1 MQRFGLS
8 MKKLLTLG
16 LALTSL
22 TVLAQQE
29 VVSAYN
35 ANKSGDFVAASE
47 YIEEAVKNE
56 KAAIKD
62 KTWRYRGQIYV
73 NIAKDSLLSDQ
84 YPQALW
90 VAKESYEKA
99 SELDIKSRYKNEIT
113 AGFGEI
119 QALAGNTGI
128 GKYSEGDFASAGKYF
143 DLGTEIAGKFDVI
156 DTMGVFNAA
165 LCYEKSNQVDL
176 AIERYK
182 RCGELNYQVPNVYL
196 FISNMLR
203 QAGRK
208 EDALVELQAAR
219 ELFPREQGLIIEELN
234 IYLENEDYERAE
246 NNLKLAAEG
255 DPTNEILWFSLGSV
269 YDNLG
274 NSSDAA
280 MAYQKA
286 LDLKGDYFDANYNL
300 GAMYFNEAVQQINEA
315 NEMWK
320 PRMTKEETAKQTG
333 LEDAAKE
340 KFNMAKPYLEAAH
353 DAEPEDVS
361 TIRSLRDI
369 YTRTGEDDKMLD
381 MSNKLKALGAN

>member
-1 MQRFGLS
+1 
-8 MKKLLTLG
+8 
-16 LALTSL
+16 
-22 TVLAQQE
+22 
-29 VVSAYN
+29 
-35 ANKSGDFVAASE
+35 
-47 YIEEAVKNE
+47 
-56 KAAIKD
+56 
-62 KTWRYRGQIYV
+62 
-73 NIAKDSLLSDQ
+73 
-84 YPQALW
+84 
-90 VAKESYEKA
+90 
-99 SELDIKSRYKNEIT
+99 
-113 AGFGEI
+113 
-119 QALAGNTGI
+119 
-128 GKYSEGDFASAGKYF
+128 
-143 DLGTEIAGKFDVI
+143 
-156 DTMGVFNAA
+156 
-165 LCYEKSNQVDL
+165 
-176 AIERYK
+176 
-182 RCGELNYQVPNVYL
+182 
-196 FISNMLR
+196 LR